1 MVLFQESSWKP
12 WLVSLAMDVISLHL
26 HGGLV
31 HFKTSEPSEMLRR
44 RLVLL
49 LYLLRSPFYEK
60 HTKALLFAF
69 LQYIASHVP
78 LTSWI
83 IKPLVEYLPVW
94 KDIYSYNWMS

>member
-1 MVLFQESSWKP
+1 MGVVMIIILIC
-12 WLVSLAMDVISLHL
+12 LVSVFNGIVSGVVMETLACISCNGRYQVWHLFIYLFILFMYLFYVRYSLHL

-60 HTKALLFAF
+60 HTK
-69 LQYIASHVP
+69 
-78 LTSWI
+78 
-83 IKPLVEYLPVW
+83 
-94 KDIYSYNWMS
+94 